1 MHVLIA
7 PFVFAGLAA
16 AFYNRKIRKTFKPCD
31 DQYQVILNSLF
42 IIDPT
47 TTSNEQ
53 LRDGFNEQQ
62 KIEEAAN

>member
-16 AFYNRKIRKTFKPCD
+16 ALYNRRIKKTLKPFD
-31 DQYQVILNSLF
+31 DQYQIILNSLF

-53 LRDGFNEQQ
+53 LRDGFNNEQ
-62 KIEEAAN
+62 KIEKAAN